1 MPLHLPRA
9 ILFNFIMGLWAG
21 GRSASSRLAPF
32 LFLQKLICY
41 LLPAPVHPLN
51 RRIFRNSKSHLVA
64 SSPPV
69 YPLPVLSCCIVFPFL
84 PVSDGAYGV
93 LLGAMPK
100 KSYDKGF
107 TACFFYP
114 AFILLLS
121 CSHHTFIM
129 LLKYSFLAFMLLF
142 SIDIDIM
149 VMYNIN
155 IDITYH
161 ILDID

>member
-1 MPLHLPRA
+1 
-9 ILFNFIMGLWAG
+9 MGWGPVCLQPT
-21 GRSASSRLAPF
+21 SPF
-32 LFLQKLICY
+32 LWFQKLICY
-41 LLPAPVHPLN
+41 LLPAPVHALHMGFFN
-51 RRIFRNSKSHLVA
+51 FSKCQLVA
-64 SSPPV
+64 STPLI
-69 YPLPVLSCCIVFPFL
+69 YPLPVLSCGIVFPFL

-93 LLGAMPK
+93 LLGDMPK
-100 KSYDKGF
+100 KSYGKGF